1 MIERAVTN
9 TACVIALERIE
20 RLDFL
25 PRVIAQVFAPPA
37 VRSELRTAV
46 PWLTVQAPTNIPLLT
61 LLTTQLGA
69 GEAGAI
75 ALALEL
81 GDARVILDDK
91 KARGLARG
99 VGLTVIGTLGV
110 LLLAK
115 RQGMLPRIEPLLAA
129 LREAQFHMSPALYR
143 EVLRLADEAPQR

>member
-1 MIERAVTN
+1 LIGRAVTN
-9 TACVIALERIE
+9 TACVIALERIGQ
-20 RLDFL
+20 LDLL
-25 PRVIAQVFAPPA
+25 PRVVAQVFAPPA

-46 PWLTVQAPTNIPLLT
+46 PWLTIQAPTNTPLLT
-61 LLTTQLGA
+61 VLATQLGA

-81 GDARVILDDK
+81 GDARVVLDDK
-91 KARGLARG
+91 KARAVARG

-115 RQGMLPRIEPLLAA
+115 REGVLPQIEPLLTA
-129 LREAQFHMSPALYR
+129 LRDAQFHMSQALYR
-143 EVLRLADEAPQR
+143 EVLRLANEAPQR